1 MSSFSFISRPIRL
14 IYVNHYTDFYVKVK
28 HFFQLFYISFAY
40 KIRALEE
47 NDINDSA
54 YDNHVRAD

>member
-14 IYVNHYTDFYVKVK
+14 IYVNHYTDFSVKVK

-47 NDINDSA
+47 NDINNSA
-54 YDNHVRAD
+54 YDDDVRAD

>member
-1 MSSFSFISRPIRL
+1 
-14 IYVNHYTDFYVKVK
+14 VNHYTDFSVKVK

-54 YDNHVRAD
+54 YNDHVSGDRINHVSPKGEFC